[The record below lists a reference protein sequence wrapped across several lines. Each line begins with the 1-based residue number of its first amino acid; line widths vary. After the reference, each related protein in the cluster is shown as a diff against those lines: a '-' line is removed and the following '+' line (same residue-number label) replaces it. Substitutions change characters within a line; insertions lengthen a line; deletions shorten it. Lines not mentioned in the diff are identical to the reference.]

1 MTESTNSDSVAEVKR
16 FCRSLWGATA
26 LIVWF
31 VSPLGAWRWILD
43 SVCAV
48 CSTQTLHVTGDGDVF
63 FDDLIPTGPGL
74 LIVAGLVVAMVGVLW
89 GVASHRRTARLG
101 GLILLSAAV
110 PAAAGVSV
118 NVVCSCR
125 GSWLTYAALLGV
137 SGAAFESVLGLVS
150 GFSNALK
157 QWFVA
162 GDGDGRSP
170 VKESVLYPVLDRIS
184 VGVAMLSAGAAL
196 LVGFRGVGVSRDV
209 VVRLR
214 GSMTGV
220 GMVLQIYNLSEESR
234 LCQLKMDRGCGCR
247 FSLEGRTS
255 KEFGILEIGCSLM
268 DGDQGTLSVKG
279 YPRAVEF
286 SVQEHYLLKGEGYF
300 HEVARRGVWSEG
312 LSDSPP
318 LSFGQKPSL
327 IGGCVVELKNTSSF
341 ETVSGNFTLQ
351 KEKQTATDSFTLQP
365 GQSKTF
371 GRVELFAAI
380 RPGDRVR
387 VTAVNYGSPVEYVVK
402 ENETERKDGK

>member
-1 MTESTNSDSVAEVKR
+1 MAESTASDFVAEVKR

-31 VSPLGAWRWILD
+31 ASPLGAWRWVLD

-48 CSTQTLHVTGDGDVF
+48 CSTQTLRVTGDVF

-74 LIVAGLVVAMVGVLW
+74 LIVVGLVVSMIGVLW

-101 GLILLSAAV
+101 GLILLFAAV

-125 GSWLTYAALLGV
+125 GSWLTYAALLCVIG
-137 SGAAFESVLGLVS
+137 GAFESVRGLVT
-150 GFSNALK
+150 GFSSALK

-162 GDGDGRSP
+162 EDGDDKSP
-170 VKESVLYPVLDRIS
+170 VKESILYPVLDRVS
-184 VGVAMLSAGAAL
+184 VGVAMLSAISAL

-220 GMVLQIYNLSEESR
+220 GMVLQVYNLGEEPR
-234 LCQLKMDRGCGCR
+234 LCQLKLDRGCGCR
-247 FSLEGRTS
+247 FVLEGRTTE
-255 KEFGILEIGCSLM
+255 EFGILELGCSLM

-279 YPRAVEF
+279 CPRAVEF
-286 SVQEHYLLKGEGYF
+286 SVQEHYLLKGEGVF
-300 HEVARRGVWSEG
+300 HEVARRGAWADG
-312 LSDSPP
+312 FSDSPP
-318 LSFGQKPSL
+318 IAFGQKPSL
-327 IGGCVVELKNTSSF
+327 IGGCVVEIKNTSSF
-341 ETVSGNFTLQ
+341 ETVSGSFELQ
-351 KEKQTATDSFTLQP
+351 KEKRTAMDSFTLRP
-365 GQSKTF
+365 GQTKTF
-371 GRVELFAAI
+371 GRVELLAAI
-380 RPGDRVR
+380 RPGDKVR
-387 VTAVNYGSPVEYVVK
+387 VTAVNYDKPAEYVVK
-402 ENETERKDGK
+402 ENGTEGKDEK